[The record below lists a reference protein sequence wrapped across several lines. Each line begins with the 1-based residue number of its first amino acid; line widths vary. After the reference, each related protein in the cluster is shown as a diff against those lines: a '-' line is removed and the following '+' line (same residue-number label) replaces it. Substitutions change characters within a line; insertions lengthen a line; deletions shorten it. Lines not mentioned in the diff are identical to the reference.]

1 VVEFGT
7 AEQQMHALN
16 IITFPYIMIVSS
28 LNAGMVHNF
37 DFQVRDRKSGFEIR
51 VGVKSY
57 EGCRMKPP
65 KIQIYFYD
73 KGSLPDKDISCVP
86 IERKIIREDK
96 RIIFAHDFQCNVR
109 CNFCRAYH
117 IKNRMDVVNAL
128 DDMIADT
135 MLPLCEGAEI
145 VELGSVGEPLAS
157 AHSRKLGYEIS
168 KQYPD
173 IQFCIHSN
181 GILFNN
187 KNYWRAGLGERLHT
201 LYIWLNAATEKTY
214 MRIVRDGNFRK
225 VLKNLRFASSLK
237 RSGKITNFYLAS
249 VVTPAN
255 RAEKRNFIR
264 LAEQYNAEP
273 YFVSI
278 KPEQHPSVQR
288 IVAAIQTYF
297 VPVKPERRP
306 CSGISMPKIKSA
318 ADNAPSYLIFPP
330 TQGYGSFGD
339 QAMMFATIKSL
350 RTRHPSCGIG
360 ILHYEKIDA
369 FLNEYFPDIQNFHLA
384 LEYERTNK
392 ESVERYYDAL
402 EQYEQ
407 VLFIGADNLDGAYN
421 VAQVQTYLNLIRMAR
436 KRGKKTVL
444 IGFSYNASPRLKAT
458 EYLKEM
464 SDYTT
469 LRIRDQVSLDRLN
482 AHGVKNLVP
491 VADSAFLFNHHDYK
505 INAKTAIYLDALKK
519 ETKKYIGF
527 NIRFSKGE
535 TEHANQIIKK
545 ITSVFCETLDK
556 NEYAFILITHDTRDF
571 PFQYSDTESLS
582 LLGDALRC
590 SGFTVYNPDWI
601 NTCIE
606 SRAIIELCDF
616 VVGNRMHLAVLA
628 FSLGKPA
635 ISFIYQGKFEGLYQ
649 FYQFE
654 HSFLFDK
661 DTFLET
667 ELAFA
672 VSYIKNNLSR
682 LNEHIN
688 KKTKTIIELAQK
700 NFE

>member
-1 VVEFGT
+1 
-7 AEQQMHALN
+7 MM
-16 IITFPYIMIVSS
+16 PP
-28 LNAGMVHNF
+28 
-37 DFQVRDRKSGFEIR
+37 EIR
-51 VGVKSY
+51 
-57 EGCRMKPP
+57 
-65 KIQIYFYD
+65 IYFYD
-73 KGSLPDKDISCVP
+73 KRGLPDKEISRVP
-86 IERKIIREDK
+86 MERKIIREDK
-96 RIIFAHDFQCNVR
+96 RVIFAHDFQCNVR
-109 CNFCRAYH
+109 CVFCRRYH
-117 IKNRMDVVNAL
+117 IKNRSDVVNAL

-145 VELGSVGEPLAS
+145 VELGVAGEPLAS
-157 AHSRKLGYEIS
+157 AHSRKLGCEIA
-168 KQYPD
+168 KHYPS

-187 KNYWRAGLGERLHT
+187 KNYWRAGLEGRLHT

-214 MRIVRDGNFRK
+214 KRIVRDGNFRK
-225 VLKNLRFASSLK
+225 VLKNLWFASYLK

-255 RAEKRNFIR
+255 RTERQDFIR
-264 LAEQYNAEP
+264 LAEKYNAEP
-273 YFVSI
+273 YFV
-278 KPEQHPSVQR
+278 PE
-288 IVAAIQTYF
+288 
-297 VPVKPERRP
+297 KPERYP
-306 CSGISMPKIKSA
+306 CSGISMAGIESA
-318 ADNAPSYLIFPP
+318 APFSFLIFPP
-330 TQGYGSFGD
+330 THGYGSFGD

-350 RTRHPSCGIG
+350 RIRYPSCGIG
-360 ILHYEKIDA
+360 ILHYEKIDT

-384 LEYERTNK
+384 LEHERTNK
-392 ESVERYYDAL
+392 ESAERYYDAL
-402 EQYEQ
+402 EHYEQ

-421 VAQVQTYLNLIRMAR
+421 LAQVQTYLNLIRMAC
-436 KRGKKTVL
+436 KTGKKTVL
-444 IGFSYNASPRLKAT
+444 IGFSYNASPRPKAL
-458 EYLKEM
+458 EYIKVM
-464 SDYTT
+464 SDYTS
-469 LRIRDQVSLDRLN
+469 LHIRDQVSLDRLN

-491 VADSAFLFNHHDYK
+491 VADCAFLFNHHDYK
-505 INAKTAIYLDALKK
+505 INTKTAAYLETLKK
-519 ETKKYIGF
+519 ETKKYIGL
-527 NIRFSKGE
+527 NIRFPKEE
-535 TEHANQIIKK
+535 TENVNQIIKK
-545 ITSVFCETLDK
+545 ITGVFHETVNK

-582 LLGDALRC
+582 LLGADLRGG
-590 SGFTVYNPDWI
+590 GFTVYNPDWI

-667 ELAFA
+667 EFASA
-672 VSYIKNNLSR
+672 VSYIKNNLPE
-682 LNEHIN
+682 LNEHIAG
-688 KKTKTIIELAQK
+688 KTKAVIELAQK